1 MRQRT
6 LTTNL
11 RYPEDQVREFWRRIL
26 ITLRERGVLRQRPR
40 QGGYVI
46 PEVESTLVFDDR
58 VIYVLDMQRLAGI
71 PREVWTDDTNLWRQ
85 WRAALEGRVVFV
97 TDSAGLAITV
107 ARDPSLGPQPQTR
120 GQGGRL
126 PTKIPLERQHLPTA
140 PFHTRLGYVAGGQPV
155 DFDLAVRNR
164 SILVGGASGFGKTT
178 FLLATL
184 LQMTLKHPPQAV
196 QLAVVDLKETD
207 FTGPIACLPHYWQP
221 VAYGL
226 SAAEALIEQ
235 VEGERIRRKDL
246 LHKAQVS
253 DWLAYN
259 ALPDVTSLPLLLF
272 IVDEAADLA
281 GSDTID
287 TLVQIARKGR
297 AAGISLLLGT
307 QLPKAD
313 VIDSHIKVNC
323 PTTIA
328 FRTRSGAESRVILDQ
343 GGAEKLPPDKP
354 GRALTFLSNWQHV
367 QTLYVDREL
376 IETLVDVH
384 ITARRPTLEEE
395 EAFLVRLALEE
406 FAGAFLINQ
415 LYQHPRNRNGERARV
430 SKYRIQ
436 KLAQQWEKR
445 GWLTEPPDV
454 TSPRQVTETL
464 TELLP

>member
-1 MRQRT
+1 M
-6 LTTNL
+6 
-11 RYPEDQVREFWRRIL
+11 REFWRRIL

-107 ARDPSLGPQPQTR
+107 ARDPSLGPPPQTR
-120 GQGGRL
+120 GSDGRL

-140 PFHTRLGYVAGGQPV
+140 PFHTRLGYIAGGQPV

-184 LQMTLKHPPQAV
+184 LQMTLKHPPEAV

-272 IVDEAADLA
+272 IVDEAADLED
-281 GSDTID
+281 SDAID

-367 QTLYVDREL
+367 QTLYVDRE
-376 IETLVDVH
+376 IIQALVDTH
-384 ITARRPTLEEE
+384 IPAQRPTLKEE
-395 EAFLVRLALEE
+395 EAFLVQLALEE
-406 FAGAFLINQ
+406 FEGAFLINQ
-415 LYQHPRNRNGERARV
+415 LYQHPHNRNGERTRV

-436 KLAQQWEKR
+436 KLAQRWEKR

-464 TELLP
+464 TRLLP